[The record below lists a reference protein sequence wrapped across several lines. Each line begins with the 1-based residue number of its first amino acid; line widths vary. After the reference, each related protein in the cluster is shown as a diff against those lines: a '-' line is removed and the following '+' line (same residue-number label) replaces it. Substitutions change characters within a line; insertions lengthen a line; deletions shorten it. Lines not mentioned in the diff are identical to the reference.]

1 MAFFEES
8 NHLFSII
15 KFLNPHTHTHLP
27 KPLLSFAWI
36 SGEPPWILHNN
47 FSFGNREKRGGGEE
61 KGENGTQRKQEK
73 RKNKINK
80 GEELLGFSLNL

>member
-15 KFLNPHTHTHLP
+15 KFLNPHTHTHLQ
-27 KPLLSFAWI
+27 KPLFSFAWI

-47 FSFGNREKRGGGEE
+47 FSFGNREKGGVGKRRGKMGHKESKKKE
-61 KGENGTQRKQEK
+61 KIK
-73 RKNKINK
+73 
-80 GEELLGFSLNL
+80 